1 MLKSCSPIHQKGQL
15 MKPIIIMLSM
25 AFGAII
31 IGNAH
36 ALTVY
41 QSTGKYGEPRYSQ
54 FPPSGAYR
62 TLHLPQSKNAK
73 PAPTDKQKQCQI
85 LHDNLMALNAGGIIH
100 EIDKQGN
107 KTELTPEQ
115 IKERKTQ
122 TEQALQAHCQT

>member
-36 ALTVY
+36 ALAVY

-62 TLHLPQSKNAK
+62 TLHLPQPKNAK